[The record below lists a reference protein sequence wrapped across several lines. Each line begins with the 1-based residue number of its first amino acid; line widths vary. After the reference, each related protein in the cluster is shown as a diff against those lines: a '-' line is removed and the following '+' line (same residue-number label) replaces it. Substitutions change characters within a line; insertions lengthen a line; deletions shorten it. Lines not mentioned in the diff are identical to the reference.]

1 MVAKRSARQEGRR
14 QSRLEVTAMARV
26 EIDADAATSFLRD
39 LVQQRSVFDPEA
51 GTNEHGAAMLV
62 AERMRALGWSPV
74 VEEVEPGRPNV
85 VAVIDG
91 GRPGPTLL
99 FEGHTDVV
107 TAGDDEAWERPPFA
121 AQIADGRLHGRG
133 AADMKSGV
141 VAMILATAAVA
152 EQGPFPGRIVV
163 AALVDEEGLMKGVKH
178 FAHQPLAAEVD
189 AAIVCEP
196 EGGEICTS
204 QKGAIRLRISVTG
217 QMAHGAMPD
226 KGVNPIP
233 PLAEIVRRMALLEED
248 LHGAYGRH
256 PHLGTAFVTP
266 TVTHAGSI
274 PQLNVIPSDATVG
287 VDIRTI
293 PGIDHPQLI
302 ARIREECA
310 QIAEGSDTTIDIE
323 VIDDRPATQTGDDEP
338 IVRAVVAAHREVT
351 GEEPHMGG
359 VPGTTD
365 GTILWRDAGIP
376 IVTYGPGGKWIAHQ
390 ANEFVELDEVVLYAQ
405 VYAEAAQRFLASA
418 GAARTRLAVGKT
430 Y

>member
-1 MVAKRSARQEGRR
+1 MGQ
-14 QSRLEVTAMARV
+14 MH
-26 EIDADAATSFLRD
+26 IDADAATSFLRE

-85 VAVIDG
+85 VAIIDG

-107 TAGDDEAWERPPFA
+107 TAGDGDAWEHPPFDA
-121 AQIADGRLHGRG
+121 DIVDGRLHGRG

-141 VAMILATAAVA
+141 VAMILAAAAVA
-152 EQGPFPGRIVV
+152 EQRPFPGRIVV

-178 FAHQPLAAEVD
+178 FARQPLAAEVD

-217 QMAHGAMPD
+217 RMAHGAMPD

-233 PLAEIVRRMALLEED
+233 PLAEIVQRMALLEED
-248 LHGAYGRH
+248 LHGTHGRH
-256 PHLGTAFVTP
+256 PHLGMPFVTP

-274 PQLNVIPSDATVG
+274 PQLNVIPNDATVG

-293 PGIDHPQLI
+293 PGIDHAQLI
-302 ARIREECA
+302 GRIREECA
-310 QIAEGSDTTIDIE
+310 EIGEASDTAVEVE
-323 VIDDRPATQTGDDEP
+323 VIDDRPPTQTGDDEP
-338 IVRAVVAAHREVT
+338 VVLAVAAAHREVT
-351 GEEPHMGG
+351 GEEPRFGG

-390 ANEFVELDEVVLYAQ
+390 ANEFVELDEVVLYAR
-405 VYAEAAQRFLASA
+405 VYAEAALRFLATAEA
-418 GAARTRLAVGKT
+418 GRRPLAAGKT